1 MTVIDNVALMKNK
14 RIKGTSQDPEI
25 IEKINERD
33 KVFKKFKNIARMLI
47 KIGRKQRMICKK

>member
-33 KVFKKFKNIARMLI
+33 KVFKKFKNIACMLI
-47 KIGRKQRMICKK
+47 KMGRKQRMICKK